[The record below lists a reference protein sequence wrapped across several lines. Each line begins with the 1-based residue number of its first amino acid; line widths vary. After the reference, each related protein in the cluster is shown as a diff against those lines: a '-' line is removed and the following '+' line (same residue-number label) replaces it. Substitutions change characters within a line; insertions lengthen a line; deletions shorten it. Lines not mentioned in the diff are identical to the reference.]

1 MPIGDPT
8 YSDDESD
15 LSDYAGIDDE
25 IGFDFNFRMPIDGL
39 TASVGAP
46 PDARTQAGALRND
59 VADESAERGVS
70 PHEPQHRNKKSTQQA
85 KLTAPAP
92 PPPPNSRPS
101 PSFYE
106 PRTKPSSRRR
116 THL

>member
-46 PDARTQAGALRND
+46 P
-59 VADESAERGVS
+59 
-70 PHEPQHRNKKSTQQA
+70 
-85 KLTAPAP
+85 
-92 PPPPNSRPS
+92 
-101 PSFYE
+101 
-106 PRTKPSSRRR
+106 RRAV
-116 THL
+116 

>member
-46 PDARTQAGALRND
+46 PTRVHKRERSGTTSPTNRR
-59 VADESAERGVS
+59 SA
-70 PHEPQHRNKKSTQQA
+70 
-85 KLTAPAP
+85 
-92 PPPPNSRPS
+92 PS
-101 PSFYE
+101 P
-106 PRTKPSSRRR
+106 
-116 THL
+116 